1 MVTSRVNAHAP
12 VLLAESIE
20 GLAVR
25 SDGVYID
32 ATYGRGGHAQAILG
46 GLGSA
51 GALLVV
57 DRDPDA
63 VAHAREALGNDPRV
77 RIEHATFDRLG
88 DFVAPRAAT
97 GVLFDL
103 GVSSP
108 QIDDPER
115 GFSFLRD
122 GPLDMRM
129 DPTRGQSAA
138 AFLAAADSEEIAR
151 VIFEYG
157 EERFGRRIAQAIVTE
172 RAVNPIVTTAQ
183 LADLVGRVVRSREPG
198 KNPATR
204 TFQALRMHINGELP
218 MIERALRVA
227 VDLLA
232 VGGRLAVISFHSLE
246 DRLVKRFLRESSQE
260 NPVWRGMPGIPEEAL
275 PKLAL
280 VGRAIRPSQAELDVN
295 PRARSATLRIA
306 ERVRS

>member
-1 MVTSRVNAHAP
+1 MVTSRVDAHAP
-12 VLLAESIE
+12 VLLAESIQ

-32 ATYGRGGHAQAILG
+32 ATYGRGGHARAMLG
-46 GLGSA
+46 GMGS
-51 GALLVV
+51 GGTLLVV

-63 VAHAREALGNDPRV
+63 VAHARAALGGDPRV

-88 DFVAPRAAT
+88 DFVAPHGAA

-108 QIDDPER
+108 QLDDPER

-138 AFLAAADSEEIAR
+138 AFLAAADPEEIAR

-157 EERFGRRIAQAIVTE
+157 EERFGRRIAQAIAAE
-172 RAVNPIVTTAQ
+172 RALNPITTTGQ

-198 KNPATR
+198 KHPATR

-275 PKLAL
+275 PRLVL
-280 VGRAIRPSQAELDVN
+280 VGRAIRPAVAELAVN
-295 PRARSATLRIA
+295 PRARSATLRVA